1 MNVDY
6 YTDAD
11 LAVTLK
17 VLDEFDYDDMMNYH
31 GEVMVSSRVTMFKK
45 IKLNTHENLG
55 WGKVPLPE
63 LEMHTTS
70 FWMSFGENATNNFS
84 KEELESAL
92 MCVTNLLAN
101 VAPMYLMCDP
111 GDISVLY
118 QVRSPYTHKPTIHI
132 YDNQPGG
139 IGFSQKLYTFSND
152 LLLSAQSMLD
162 ECDCMDGCPA
172 CVGVDGSS
180 KMTARAF
187 FKQILK

>member
-1 MNVDY
+1 
-6 YTDAD
+6 
-11 LAVTLK
+11 
-17 VLDEFDYDDMMNYH
+17 VLDEFDADENMNYH

-55 WGKVPLPE
+55 WGKVHLPE

-70 FWMSFGENATNNFS
+70 FWMSFDES
-84 KEELESAL
+84 VEEGFNKDDFESAL
-92 MCVTNLLAN
+92 MGVCNLLAN

-111 GDISVLY
+111 QDVSVLY

-139 IGFSQKLYTFSND
+139 IGFSQKLFTFSND
-152 LLLSAQSMLD
+152 LLISARSMLED
-162 ECDCMDGCPA
+162 CDCLTGCPA

-180 KMTARAF
+180 KIITKALLN
-187 FKQILK
+187 KIIK